1 MTSFSISALLFVLPS
16 LCLYFA
22 GIVVFQ
28 MKFQRV
34 PLVRLLGTLGFAFL
48 LASISSALI
57 PRALLES
64 EWQDM
69 IFLGLRVLHW
79 LGMALILFAISQIP
93 LVPTLQ
99 ARERD

>member
-1 MTSFSISALLFVLPS
+1 MSSFPFSALLFVLPS
-16 LCLYFA
+16 LCLHFA

-48 LASISSALI
+48 LASASSALI
-57 PRALLES
+57 PQAIMAA
-64 EWQDM
+64 EWQELTY
-69 IFLGLRVLHW
+69 LGLRLLHW
-79 LGMALILFAISQIP
+79 AGLALILLAIGQIP

-99 ARERD
+99 AREHD